1 MKPHSAYAT
10 IGNHRFFTTTCH
22 RQKYQ
27 NYQQKLGTYL
37 ENKVFFRNN
46 VIKKIQISSIKYIL
60 D

>member
-37 ENKVFFRNN
+37 EN
-46 VIKKIQISSIKYIL
+46 IL
-60 D
+60 FLEIMLFKNYKFHQ